1 MTQSDPSARV
11 SVIRRR
17 RRTPQVIKLPTL
29 GPRPI
34 IRNARSNAK
43 TFVFALL
50 AIVALGTALL
60 ATPWTTESGEATPLV
75 DAFFTAVSATAV
87 TGLITVDTQTHW
99 NFFGELVILI
109 LIQTGGLGFMVGA
122 SLVLQTLRR
131 GQTRL
136 SDVLLVQDGAP
147 TLSLREAHELS
158 GRIVRFTFGV
168 EAVGAILLTARFS
181 QDMPLLKAIWYGTFH
196 SISAFCNA
204 GFDLQGQFQSL
215 VPYQTSLWING
226 TVMALIQAGALSY
239 IVFADM
245 TKQRRW
251 NALSLDTKLV
261 IIVNAVLLLVGAVV
275 FLIAE
280 WDRSLASMPGA
291 SRPLAALFQSVSA
304 RSAGYTT
311 INMADLH
318 AVTMFVWVGIM
329 LIGGASGS
337 TAGGVK
343 LTTIGVVAAAVMSTL
358 RGQLEPTLFGRRLAT
373 GLVYRAMAIITLMVL
388 VHFLVTVS
396 LGVTEDLIGQR
407 DSSFIALMFE
417 AMSAIA
423 TAGLST
429 GITPTFTTAGKLVLC
444 IAMLF
449 GRLGPLTAAY
459 TLQRRQHQV
468 KYRLPVG
475 PVRIG

>member
-1 MTQSDPSARV
+1 MTPAPPPPRV

-17 RRTPQVIKLPTL
+17 PRTPQVIKLPAL
-29 GPRPI
+29 GPRPV

-43 TFVFALL
+43 TFILGLL
-50 AIVALGTALL
+50 AVVVLGTALL
-60 ATPWTTESGEATPLV
+60 ASPWTTESGKTTPVV

-87 TGLITVDTQTHW
+87 TGLVTVDTQTHW
-99 NFFGELVILI
+99 NFFGELVILV
-109 LIQTGGLGFMVGA
+109 LIQAGGLGFMVGA

-158 GRIVRFTFGV
+158 GRIVRFTFGA
-168 EAVGAILLTARFS
+168 EALGALLLTIRFS
-181 QDMPLLKAIWYGTFH
+181 RDMSFPNAMWYGTFH
-196 SISAFCNA
+196 AVSAFCNA

-215 VPYQTSLWING
+215 ASYQTSLWING

-239 IVFADM
+239 IVFADIAAR
-245 TKQRRW
+245 RRW
-251 NALSLDTKLV
+251 AAFSLDTKLV
-261 IIVNAVLLLVGAVV
+261 VVVNAVLLLVGALV

-280 WDRSLASMPGA
+280 WNRSLAEVPDA

-304 RSAGYTT
+304 RTAGYATVDL
-311 INMADLH
+311 ADLH
-318 AVTMFVWVGIM
+318 AVTMFVWLGIM

-343 LTTIGVVAAAVMSTL
+343 LTTIGVVAAAVLSTL
-358 RGQLEPTLFGRRLAT
+358 RGQEEPSVFRRRLAT

-388 VHFLVTVS
+388 VHFLVTAA
-396 LGVTEDLIGQR
+396 LGITEGIIGKGEA
-407 DSSFIALMFE
+407 SFIALMFE
-417 AMSAIA
+417 AMSALA
-423 TAGLST
+423 TVGVST
-429 GITPTFTTAGKLVLC
+429 GITPSLSTAGKLVLC
-444 IAMLF
+444 FAMLF
-449 GRLGPLTAAY
+449 GRVGPLTTAY
-459 TLQRRQHQV
+459 ALQRRQRPIQ
-468 KYRLPVG
+468 YRLPVG